1 MIRAQVPDCPWVFPG
16 DAPVKP
22 IIEIKRFWQDVP
34 AETGLEDV
42 RIHDL
47 RHTFAS
53 LLVSPSDYRRFA
65 FRRLGLWMPATTG
78 TPGSERAAQG
88 RPEPFLIAPR
98 TASGESGD
106 RQLGQRPHPW

>member
-1 MIRAQVPDCPWVFPG
+1 MR
-16 DAPVKP
+16 
-22 IIEIKRFWQDVP
+22 

-53 LLVSPSDYRRFA
+53 LLVSPSDYRRCA
-65 FRRLGLWMPATTG
+65 FSRLGLWMPATTG

-88 RPEPFLIAPR
+88 RPEPFLIAPGPLPAR
-98 TASGESGD
+98 AATGNWVNDPTHGQQFKARS
-106 RQLGQRPHPW
+106 LGTHLALEPFG